1 MIRSSLDQLKKK
13 KREAEIFQKDE
24 NIQEVIGSLDDE
36 QMTYDEMIKIVQ
48 NMPTGY
54 KTIFNLAVIDE
65 LPHTEISKLLGI
77 TESTSR
83 TQLMKAKNLFRKQML
98 QKQNLYL

>member
-1 MIRSSLDQLKKK
+1 MIGVH
-13 KREAEIFQKDE
+13 DE
-24 NIQEVIGSLDDE
+24 E
-36 QMTYDEMIKIVQ
+36 QMTYEEMMKIVQ
-48 NMPTGY
+48 TMPTGY

-65 LPHTEISKLLGI
+65 MPHTEISKLLGI

-83 TQLMKAKNLFRKQML
+83 TQLMKARNHFKKQML